1 MKGTRYCGKIHG
13 NSIAKRLGSH
23 LDCLFS
29 RRDEFMSCSLMDGF
43 QQRPRCMDIYRP
55 HSACKAM
62 AQLRVSTQ
70 QIKIKTGQALCIPRD
85 TRPLGHTSTRLWR
98 SFLDMSKK
106 LRTSN
111 CNQCTSSLRQ
121 STTPTNIKNHA
132 PATLVLYMVFMHF
145 MLVKLSQERSTI
157 VKPSIKNIIMDL

>member
-98 SFLDMSKK
+98 SF
-106 LRTSN
+106 
-111 CNQCTSSLRQ
+111 
-121 STTPTNIKNHA
+121 
-132 PATLVLYMVFMHF
+132 
-145 MLVKLSQERSTI
+145 QET
-157 VKPSIKNIIMDL
+157 KNIQLQPVYIIIASIHYTNQHKKPCPSNTRPIHGIYALHASKTISRTINNCKAIY